1 MDKCF
6 LQVLTSGNIIAP
18 FVRATSQERGV
29 LGGRSQRDF
38 KKGEDNRRVVLI
50 KGGQVRV
57 LLSFSG
63 GSKGHLH
70 SDGSS
75 PEWLPATVL
84 RLGNVLSVR
93 QALDSLKGSD
103 SRWKEGWSTD
113 RGMVYVV
120 FGHPDRTRTDRY
132 GETWIFGE
140 EGDVNALIF
149 RFSNRAS
156 GDDFNVYQL
165 ERYPGFRSP
174 WEAMVSSW
182 RRGKI
187 RRR

>member
-1 MDKCF
+1 MRD
-6 LQVLTSGNIIAP
+6 VPEMI
-18 FVRATSQERGV
+18 RATRYIATRDEYRTMREARNPKAALDNFWLQFV
-29 LGGRSQRDF
+29 GRPEQAR
-38 KKGEDNRRVVLI
+38 ELI
-50 KGGQVRV
+50 RTYYGRIHDANVF
-57 LLSFSG
+57 FSG
-63 GSKGHLH
+63 L
-70 SDGSS
+70 
-75 PEWLPATVL
+75 
-84 RLGNVLSVR
+84 
-93 QALDSLKGSD
+93 
-103 SRWKEGWSTD
+103 KEGWSTD

-120 FGHPDRTRTDRY
+120 FGHPDRTRRDRF
-132 GETWIFGE
+132 GETWIYGE

-156 GDDFNVYQL
+156 GDDFNTYEL